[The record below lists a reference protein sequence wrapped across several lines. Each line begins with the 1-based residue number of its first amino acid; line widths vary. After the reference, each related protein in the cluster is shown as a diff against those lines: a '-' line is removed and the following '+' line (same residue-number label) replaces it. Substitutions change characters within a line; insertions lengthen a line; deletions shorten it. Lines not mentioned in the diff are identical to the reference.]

1 MTDSALRFGAPAN
14 GAAEASD
21 SDFIAAVRWRS
32 SSPGIGSELGED
44 SDVRAIGM
52 CWKHHCLSLAAPRDL
67 DLQFR
72 TLDELPLDGGLLTLC
87 VAALRDPSLKKKQK
101 EATAEH
107 LDAWLAE
114 NAEVL
119 VDPLA
124 LLACCELLVLR
135 ADALPAATIGR
146 LWRATLCAALD
157 LSGAFENAA
166 ATDDWDE
173 PAVNIED
180 ESTKWISGG
189 LVPWVC
195 GLLFDEV
202 KGAPKLARAARA
214 AMHDQLVSV
223 AVDGGCPDGTVL
235 DGLPVLLSVFHDAVL
250 VGELF
255 ERRLW
260 RSPADRTWRTL
271 LEKCSA
277 LVASDGHLAGEAA
290 ESTRGAKLL
299 ASAVALAGETG
310 AAWAAPLADTSRSA
324 SGRKKQKKKK
334 PESVSASGKAR
345 AQKIRRPDIPS
356 WQSDDAEVACL
367 RTTWDADASLATVT
381 HHGDLPFL
389 ELAIDGVPLLRGDW
403 GVTVAED
410 GEWLEFEAA
419 WENVCWHSEPTVDY
433 CEIQFEFESGPK
445 ICRHVMLCRQRQFAI
460 ISDVVSETS
469 AKELLW
475 ETRLPLAEGV
485 TVKTVPGTR
494 EYILSVGSKT
504 VGSKT
509 ARVFPLIL
517 PQDLGEGTAGAVGVE
532 DDEDGS
538 SLTVR
543 HPSTTGALF
552 APIVI
557 DWSRDNRKAEAEWKK
572 LTTTTAGE
580 IDLTGSSAYRLQFGK
595 QHLML
600 YRSLVATKRYRAMLG
615 YQTDSE
621 TILAD
626 FKDGDV
632 DEIVMVE

>member
-1 MTDSALRFGAPAN
+1 MTDTALRFGAPAN

-21 SDFIAAVRWRS
+21 SEFIAAVHWRS
-32 SSPGIGSELGED
+32 SNPGIGSELGAD

-52 CWKHHCLSLAAPRDL
+52 CWKHHCLSLAAPPDL
-67 DLQFR
+67 GLRFR
-72 TLDELPLDGGLLTLC
+72 TLDELPLDGGSLTLC
-87 VAALRDPSLKKKQK
+87 VAALRDPSLKKKQT
-101 EATAEH
+101 EATAAH
-107 LDAWLAE
+107 LDEWLAE
-114 NAEVL
+114 NAEAL
-119 VDPLA
+119 VNPLA
-124 LLACCELLVLR
+124 LLACCELLILR
-135 ADALPAATIGR
+135 ADSLPAATVGR
-146 LWRATLCAALD
+146 LWRATLYAALD
-157 LSGAFENAA
+157 LSETFEKTT
-166 ATDDWDE
+166 ATEDWDE
-173 PAVNIED
+173 SAVNIDD
-180 ESTKWISGG
+180 ESAEWISGG

-214 AMHDQLVSV
+214 ALHEQLVSV

-235 DGLPVLLSVFHDAVL
+235 DGLPLLLSAFHDAVL

-260 RSPADRTWRTL
+260 KSPSERTWMTL

-277 LVASDGHLAGEAA
+277 LVASDGHLAVEAA
-290 ESTRGAKLL
+290 DPTRGAELL
-299 ASAVALAGETG
+299 ASAVALAGETE
-310 AAWAAPLADTSRSA
+310 AAWAAPLAVTSRST
-324 SGRKKQKKKK
+324 SGKKKQKKKS
-334 PESVSASGKAR
+334 PGSATASEKATLK
-345 AQKIRRPDIPS
+345 KIRKQDIPS
-356 WQSDDAEVACL
+356 WQSDEAEVACL
-367 RTTWDADASLATVT
+367 RTSWDADASLATVA

-389 ELAIDGVPLLRGDW
+389 ELAIDGVPLFRGDW

-433 CEIQFEFESGPK
+433 CEIQFEFEGGPK
-445 ICRHVMLCRQRQFAI
+445 ICRHVMLSRQRQFAI
-460 ISDVVSETS
+460 ISDIVSETS

-475 ETRLPLAEGV
+475 ETRLPLADGV
-485 TVKTVPGTR
+485 TVKSDSGTR
-494 EYILSVGSKT
+494 EHILK

-517 PQDLGEGTAGAVGVE
+517 PQDLGEGTAGSIGVVE
-532 DDEDGS
+532 DEDGS

-552 APIVI
+552 APIVV
-557 DWSRDNRKAEAEWKK
+557 DWSQENRKPEAEWKK

-580 IDLTGSSAYRLQFGK
+580 IDPVGSAAYRLQFGK
-595 QHLML
+595 QHLVL
-600 YRSLVATKRYRAMLG
+600 YRSLIATKRYRAMLG
-615 YQTDSE
+615 YQTASE